1 MQGEFIHM
9 VYVIEDLEELRLY
22 YEFLS
27 AGVAA
32 FIIKW
37 IPDRNTS
44 EDKALK
50 LLTDILLQTPAK
62 TPALCSLIHPG
73 GIFSGYGS
81 GNEPAHKAHAF
92 CIGSMIV

>member
-27 AGVAA
+27 GGVAA

-37 IPDRNTS
+37 IPDRN
-44 EDKALK
+44 A
-50 LLTDILLQTPAK
+50 
-62 TPALCSLIHPG
+62 CSVSYP
-73 GIFSGYGS
+73 F
-81 GNEPAHKAHAF
+81 F
-92 CIGSMIV
+92 